1 LTGASPV
8 LSPGLVPPLGPG
20 RCRPCRKAFLP
31 PADYPFVPTANAAEY
46 VALRTILR
54 LSQREGAWTAVLLDG
69 SCQELEPDVAQAL
82 LNAPPL
88 DRAYLPAT
96 LFERV
101 PAFGET
107 L

>member
-1 LTGASPV
+1 M
-8 LSPGLVPPLGPG
+8 VPPMSQ
-20 RCRPCRKAFLP
+20 AFLP